1 MKVRIPNPSQEL
13 NQIFSSLEE
22 IVKNFRQR
30 PAVQVQSNIIYV
42 SDVTSVFEITNTLGS
57 GSQASVHSA
66 ILRSNGKEV
75 AVKMENKQMSEK
87 QKVNF
92 EVMEKGGVEG

>member
-1 MKVRIPNPSQEL
+1 MKARILNPSQGL
-13 NQIFSSLEE
+13 SQMFSSLEE
-22 IVKNFRQR
+22 IVEKFRQR
-30 PAVQVQSNIIYV
+30 PAGQVQSNIIYV
-42 SDVTSVFEITNTLGS
+42 DDVNSVFEITNTLGS